1 LDETKSR
8 SFKESRQWESLR
20 DQFKVFVPKDENSP
34 KGKQTSNSFS
44 GHERNRMFFQTDDNF
59 DDVSLISG
67 TDLIEDSRGFV
78 WLDFDNDGWVDLA
91 VTSPMQP
98 RFRLFR
104 NAMGDEVD
112 ASRSISISLVGGNET
127 GSPSEEFSN
136 RDAVGAILLV
146 KTGETE
152 RIFQVGRG
160 EGLASQ
166 NSKWVHI
173 GVGSAEQIDELKV
186 VWPSG
191 KITEAADIESGVRV
205 TLFENGDNPKFQTA
219 P

>member
-1 LDETKSR
+1 
-8 SFKESRQWESLR
+8 
-20 DQFKVFVPKDENSP
+20 
-34 KGKQTSNSFS
+34 
-44 GHERNRMFFQTDDNF
+44 MFFQTDDNF